1 MDIKSYL
8 NTKKELI
15 DSFLCS
21 YFDSLVSTSVLKDS
35 MQYSLSAGGKRIRP
49 ILALASY
56 EACGGKP
63 EDIVPYA
70 SALEFIHTYSLIH
83 DDLPAMDNDDLR
95 RGKPTNHK
103 VFGEGMAVLAGDALL
118 TEAFYLLSN
127 TQLSAIGFQPSVML
141 RIIREITMAAGAHGM
156 VGGQAEDLLAEDSG
170 VDNDSLS
177 FIHSHKTGALIT
189 VSVRVGAILA
199 GASEK
204 EIYLLTR
211 YGENIGLAFQII
223 DDILDIRGDS
233 VELGKAI
240 GSDERQK
247 KLTFPAI
254 YGIDTSFK
262 KAERLV
268 NMALEALEPFS
279 QKADPLRGIAGYILR
294 RRN

>member
-1 MDIKSYL
+1 MEIKPYL
-8 NTKKELI
+8 NAKKELV
-15 DSFLCS
+15 DSFLAS
-21 YFDSLVSTSVLKDS
+21 YFDSTVSASVLRDS
-35 MQYSLSAGGKRIRP
+35 MQYSVMAGGKRLRP
-49 ILALASY
+49 VLVIASY
-56 EACGGKP
+56 EACGRDA
-63 EDIVPYA
+63 EEIVQYA
-70 SALEFIHTYSLIH
+70 AALELIHTYSLIH
-83 DDLPAMDNDDLR
+83 DDLPSMDNDDLR

-103 VFGEGMAVLAGDALL
+103 VFGEGMAILAGDALL
-118 TEAFYLLSN
+118 TEAFYLLTN

-141 RIIREITMAAGAHGM
+141 RIIREIAMAAGAHGM

-189 VSVRVGAILA
+189 VSVRIGAILA

-211 YGENIGLAFQII
+211 YGESIGLAFQII

-240 GSDERQK
+240 GSDKRKK